1 MSTNKM
7 QRKSRKMR
15 KKWRKVN
22 KFRILMKNL
31 IYSKNDLVSKEAFSR
46 KNSQMGLQKFLLSR
60 VRKFLSR
67 GIKILWFNIYS
78 RYTDWQLGGGVPR
91 KCQHSVS

>member
-1 MSTNKM
+1 MSTNEM

-46 KNSQMGLQKFLLSR
+46 ENSQMGFRKFLLCR
-60 VRKFLSR
+60 VRKL
-67 GIKILWFNIYS
+67 
-78 RYTDWQLGGGVPR
+78 
-91 KCQHSVS
+91 

>member
-31 IYSKNDLVSKEAFSR
+31 IYSKNVLVSKEAFSR
-46 KNSQMGLQKFLLSR
+46 ENSQMGFRTFLLCR
-60 VRKFLSR
+60 VRKLKSR
-67 GIKILWFNIYS
+67 GIKILAIDFFF
-78 RYTDWQLGGGVPR
+78 
-91 KCQHSVS
+91 